1 MERIRRSMRRRDPAG
16 PRSHPLSASSRKSGP
31 GSLGRLGLAIVL
43 SAQLVI
49 VLDFSIVNV
58 ALPDMSRELHAS
70 STSVQWVVTAYA
82 ITFGGLLILGGRAA
96 DLFGRRR
103 PFIWGLV
110 GFAVA
115 SAMGG
120 IATNLTLLVVAR
132 AVQGIA
138 AAAVAPAAL
147 SILTTSFQDGPNR
160 TRVLGYYGSTASVGF
175 VVGLVLGGVLVETV
189 GWRGIFFVNVP
200 ICLLGAAVSPRLL
213 PSGAATAMRAHL
225 DLIGAGLV
233 IAGVS
238 TLVYAPTAGVND
250 GWTSASFFVALAVAG
265 LLLTAFVVRD
275 RRNPQPLIPLSIFR
289 SRTLAAGDGVTLL
302 VGAWNAAEVLLLSLY
317 CQQVLGYSPLQAGLV
332 AVPQGIAGLL
342 RGAVGARV
350 VARLGIKRLLT
361 TSAAL
366 AAVGLALL
374 LRFPATSRYP
384 LLGVVL
390 FLVGFGTTSTMFA
403 ATVAGTAGVTNDE
416 QGLASALVNTAR
428 QVGSAIGVAALL
440 AIAAAKTASH
450 VGSTTALGGGYRLA
464 MGVGAALAVAASVL
478 SLVLVRERDCRE
490 HQERLRQHHLDYP
503 WPLPELLGHRPVSDL
518 HPPAGDENVTTHFAG
533 LDAGT
538 VALKERRR

>member
-1 MERIRRSMRRRDPAG
+1 MRPLDPAEQ
-16 PRSHPLSASSRKSGP
+16 RSYRGSAASKKVGSGA
-31 GSLGRLGLAIVL
+31 LGRLGLAIVL

-58 ALPDMSRELHAS
+58 ALPDISRELHAS

-82 ITFGGLLILGGRAA
+82 ITFGGLLVLGGRAA

-103 PFIWGLV
+103 PFVWGLAA
-110 GFAVA
+110 FAVA

-120 IATNLTLLVVAR
+120 VATSLTLLVVAR

-147 SILTTSFQDGPNR
+147 SILTTSFQNGADR

-175 VVGLVLGGVLVETV
+175 VAGLVLGGMLVETV
-189 GWRGIFFVNVP
+189 GWRGVFFVNVP
-200 ICLLGAAVSPRLL
+200 ICLLGAAFSSRIL
-213 PSGAATAMRAHL
+213 PSGAAASVRPRL

-238 TLVYAPTAGVND
+238 TLVYAPTAGVDD
-250 GWTSASFFVALAVAG
+250 GWMSPPFFIALAVAG
-265 LLLTAFVVRD
+265 ALLTAFVLRD
-275 RRNPQPLIPLSIFR
+275 RRNPQPLIPMSIFR

-332 AVPQGIAGLL
+332 VVPQGIAGLL
-342 RGAVGARV
+342 RGAVGSAVIARM
-350 VARLGIKRLLT
+350 GIKRLLT

-428 QVGSAIGVAALL
+428 QVGSAIGVATLL
-440 AIAAAKTASH
+440 AVAAAETGSH
-450 VGSTTALGGGYRLA
+450 GGSTTALANGYRLA
-464 MGVGAALAVAASVL
+464 MGVGAVLAVAASLL
-478 SLVLVRERDCRE
+478 SLILVREDVCQE
-490 HQERLRQHHLDYP
+490 HHQRLRRLHLDHP
-503 WPLPELLGHRPVSDL
+503 WPLPELLGHHRVPTHQAPVGAEPRIGSVS
-518 HPPAGDENVTTHFAG
+518 AGSIASKG
-533 LDAGT
+533 
-538 VALKERRR
+538 R

>member
-1 MERIRRSMRRRDPAG
+1 V
-16 PRSHPLSASSRKSGP
+16 
-31 GSLGRLGLAIVL
+31 IVL

-58 ALPDMSRELHAS
+58 ALPDMSRALHAS

-82 ITFGGLLILGGRAA
+82 ISFGGLLVLGGRAA

-103 PFIWGLV
+103 PFVWGLAA
-110 GFAVA
+110 FAAA

-120 IATNLTLLVVAR
+120 LATNLILLVVAR

-147 SILTTSFQDGPNR
+147 SILTTSFQGRNDR

-175 VVGLVLGGVLVETV
+175 VIGLVLGGLLVETV

-200 ICLLGAAVSPRLL
+200 ICLLGAAFSSRIL
-213 PSGAATAMRAHL
+213 PSDVAASVRPHL
-225 DLIGAGLV
+225 DLIGACLV

-250 GWTSASFFVALAVAG
+250 GWMSPPFFVALAVAG
-265 LLLTAFVVRD
+265 ALLTAFVLRD
-275 RRNPQPLIPLSIFR
+275 RRSSEPLIPMSIFR

-332 AVPQGIAGLL
+332 VVPQGIAGLL
-342 RGAVGARV
+342 RGAVGATVIARV
-350 VARLGIKRLLT
+350 GIKRLLT

-428 QVGSAIGVAALL
+428 QVGSAIGVATLL
-440 AIAAAKTASH
+440 AVAAAET
-450 VGSTTALGGGYRLA
+450 GSRAGSITALAGGYRLA
-464 MGVGAALAVAASVL
+464 MGVGAALALAASVL
-478 SLVLVRERDCRE
+478 SLVLVSERDCQE
-490 HQERLRQHHLDYP
+490 HHERLRQSHLDHP
-503 WPLPELLGHRPVSDL
+503 WPLPEFLAHHRVPHDEA
-518 HPPAGDENVTTHFAG
+518 PARSHDTK
-533 LDAGT
+533 
-538 VALKERRR
+538 ALRCHAERILNRT